1 MLSAVLLKSF
11 FPFFFRLFFFSV
23 KLYQIVLQILF
34 KMLIAPLAKHNQ
46 KNGDLEGEEKK
57 NKNGMV
63 DMKIGNRMDKF
74 LCIFFYLN
82 LWYMRGNDLCG
93 NDQEL
98 YFMRNYF
105 LIWLAIKNF
114 FLLQIIFVIVFKLH
128 VKKN

>member
-1 MLSAVLLKSF
+1 
-11 FPFFFRLFFFSV
+11 
-23 KLYQIVLQILF
+23 
-34 KMLIAPLAKHNQ
+34 MLIAPLAKHNQ

-63 DMKIGNRMDKF
+63 DMKIGKRMDKF

-128 VKKN
+128 VKKNWDSGFMFM